1 VSEPFIGTPL
11 TTRRMLM
18 NPEKKAATFIGNG
31 FLNKLEKRF
40 ELSKETDN
48 NSL

>member
-11 TTRRMLM
+11 TSRRMLM
-18 NPEKKAATFIGNG
+18 NPEKKAATSKGNG

-40 ELSKETDN
+40 KPLKEIDN
-48 NSL
+48 NAL